1 MPSPQWE
8 SYFWPSTQVL
18 KNKLGLKDEATL
30 TAMERLHTTLQAER
44 IASGLIPIDR
54 TFDAAHI
61 KAIHAVLFSRIYTWA
76 GEFRTVDMR
85 RGVNEFASVAD
96 IPRVVDEMH
105 RQISETDWSID
116 DRDAFASNIS
126 TTAAIGNFA
135 HAFRDGNGRV
145 MRILLNHVCER
156 SPYRLDFTDLDAAVW
171 NQRSALTMPDRGSTQ
186 VQPEEF
192 VDVFKAIT
200 VDANRHIEVER
211 GEDGY
216 GLEPGHDGGDDL
228 SL

>member
-1 MPSPQWE
+1 MPQWE

-18 KNKLGLKDEATL
+18 KNKLGLTDEATL

-44 IASGLIPIDR
+44 VASGLIPIDR

-61 KAIHAVLFSRIYTWA
+61 KAIHTALFSRIYTWA
-76 GEFRTVDMR
+76 GEFRTVNMR
-85 RGVNEFASVAD
+85 RGVNEFATVAD
-96 IPRVVDEMH
+96 IPTVVDEMH
-105 RQISETDWSID
+105 RQISGTDWSID
-116 DRDAFASNIS
+116 DRDVFASNIS

-135 HAFRDGNGRV
+135 HPFRDGNGRV
-145 MRILLNHVCER
+145 MRILLNHVCEP

-186 VQPEEF
+186 VHPEEF
-192 VDVFKAIT
+192 VDVFTAII

-211 GEDGY
+211 GEHGN
-216 GLEPGHDGGDDL
+216 GLEPGHDGDDDL